1 MSGFS
6 PDWLALREP
15 VDHRSRNPQL
25 VRALQARFEGRS
37 TVTVVDLGCG
47 TGSNLRAVAPL
58 LGSEQSW
65 TLVDNDQEVIR
76 ARRADPRAAVE
87 VRQADARALA
97 FIPDGALDLVV
108 ALCVSDQIP
117 DGESLAHELWR
128 VLRPGGLF
136 VEVNDQT
143 LNLPGIIGDQIA
155 YGIGRRSGEALLKR
169 EDSRWFK
176 QSHLQ
181 AAHAFYE
188 KHGGKTIILARF
200 MPFARTFAP
209 VVAGAAKMHYPT
221 FVFYNVI
228 GGLLWIWSMLLT
240 GYYVVKMVPGLDQHV
255 EKLIIGIILLSITPG
270 IYGWW
275 KSRRP
280 R

>member
-1 MSGFS
+1 MEFFT
-6 PDWLALREP
+6 DLLAQLR
-15 VDHRSRNPQL
+15 
-25 VRALQARFEGRS
+25 
-37 TVTVVDLGCG
+37 DL
-47 TGSNLRAVAPL
+47 
-58 LGSEQSW
+58 
-65 TLVDNDQEVIR
+65 
-76 ARRADPRAAVE
+76 
-87 VRQADARALA
+87 
-97 FIPDGALDLVV
+97 
-108 ALCVSDQIP
+108 
-117 DGESLAHELWR
+117 ESLVATAGYVGVTAIIFIET
-128 VLRPGGLF
+128 GLLF
-136 VEVNDQT
+136 PF
-143 LNLPGIIGDQIA
+143 LPGDSLLVTAGLVAAAHNPLVNLNVWVLGVLCSIAAIAGDQIA
-155 YGIGRRSGEALLKR
+155 YGIGRRSGEALFRK

-176 QSHLQ
+176 QSHLR

-188 KHGGKTIILARF
+188 RHGGKTIILARF

-255 EKLIIGIILLSITPG
+255 EKLIIVIIILSITPG

-280 R
+280 KAA